1 MPTTRNE
8 AKTSD
13 RPEPAAG
20 GRSPQQTMTLFV
32 NCVHAGDLDGLIAL
46 YEPDAVLQP
55 STGDVFTGSEAIR
68 GYLAQL
74 LAMKPTMD
82 VVPADVLQAGD
93 TALVVNEW
101 SMRGTAPDGS
111 TIEGGGRS
119 ADVLRRQPD
128 GGWLVLI
135 DHP

>member
-8 AKTSD
+8 AKTRD

-20 GRSPQQTMTLFV
+20 GRSPEQTMALFV
-32 NCVHAGDLDGLIAL
+32 DCVHAGDLDGLIAL

-74 LAMKPTMD
+74 LAMKPRMD